1 MQNALIILQ
10 QVAVMVLIALIGY
23 LLVRG
28 RKLDPLCT
36 VSLSNILLYA
46 VTPGVIISAMQ
57 REYDAAEAGALLT
70 ALLLAV
76 GTHLIFI
83 LLARLLIR
91 ERSGNQN
98 TGVERFALV
107 MSNSSYIGIPMV
119 QAVLGEDG
127 VFFLTAYLVAFNLCL
142 YSYGRLMMIA
152 DSARRGLPG
161 EPGCKSSLR
170 QCLVNPA
177 TVSVAIGGALYFLH
191 IELPEVLLTVAQG
204 FRGLNTVLSMLLVG
218 IFISQADLR
227 QVFCSVRGI
236 VLALLR
242 LVALPL
248 VLMLLLA
255 ALDLSRFVPDG
266 YLIKTT
272 IVIAACAPTAV
283 AASFMGE
290 LYGGDSIYAVRL
302 IVLST
307 LMSVATMPLLL
318 LIWEWLVRLA
328 GQ

>member
-70 ALLLAV
+70 ALLLAA

-98 TGVERFALV
+98 IGVERFALV

-127 VFFLTAYLVAFNLCL
+127 VFFLTDVY
-142 YSYGRLMMIA
+142 
-152 DSARRGLPG
+152 
-161 EPGCKSSLR
+161 KR
-170 QCLVNPA
+170 QIPTRDPRTWRSWSPA
-177 TVSVAIGGALYFLH
+177 
-191 IELPEVLLTVAQG
+191 
-204 FRGLNTVLSMLLVG
+204 
-218 IFISQADLR
+218 
-227 QVFCSVRGI
+227 
-236 VLALLR
+236 
-242 LVALPL
+242 
-248 VLMLLLA
+248 
-255 ALDLSRFVPDG
+255 
-266 YLIKTT
+266 
-272 IVIAACAPTAV
+272 
-283 AASFMGE
+283 
-290 LYGGDSIYAVRL
+290 
-302 IVLST
+302 
-307 LMSVATMPLLL
+307 
-318 LIWEWLVRLA
+318 
-328 GQ
+328 

>member
-1 MQNALIILQ
+1 M
-10 QVAVMVLIALIGY
+10 
-23 LLVRG
+23 
-28 RKLDPLCT
+28 
-36 VSLSNILLYA
+36 
-46 VTPGVIISAMQ
+46 
-57 REYDAAEAGALLT
+57 
-70 ALLLAV
+70 
-76 GTHLIFI
+76 
-83 LLARLLIR
+83 
-91 ERSGNQN
+91 
-98 TGVERFALV
+98 
-107 MSNSSYIGIPMV
+107 
-119 QAVLGEDG
+119 
-127 VFFLTAYLVAFNLCL
+127 
-142 YSYGRLMMIA
+142 
-152 DSARRGLPG
+152 
-161 EPGCKSSLR
+161 
-170 QCLVNPA
+170 
-177 TVSVAIGGALYFLH
+177 AIGGALYFLH

-227 QVFCSVRGI
+227 QVFCSMRGI

>member
-1 MQNALIILQ
+1 MQNAFIVLQ
-10 QVAVMVLIALIGY
+10 QVVVMVLIALIGY

-28 RKLDPLCT
+28 KKLDTRCT

-57 REYDAAEAGALLT
+57 REYDAAEAKALLV
-70 ALLLAV
+70 ALLLAA
-76 GTHLIFI
+76 GTHLLFI
-83 LLARLLIR
+83 LAARLLIR
-91 ERSGNQN
+91 ERSENQN
-98 TGVERFALV
+98 IGVERFALV

-152 DSARRGLPG
+152 DSARRGLEQ
-161 EPGCKSSLR
+161 EPDFKKSLQ
-170 QCLVNPA
+170 QCLINPA
-177 TVSVAIGGALYFLH
+177 TISVAVGVALYLLQ
-191 IELPEVLLTVAQG
+191 IELPGVLLTVAQG

-218 IFISQADLR
+218 IFISQADLK
-227 QVFCSVRGI
+227 QVFCSARGI
-236 VLALLR
+236 ILALLR

-255 ALDLSRFVPDG
+255 ALDLSGFVPDG
-266 YLIKTT
+266 YLVKTT

-307 LMSVATMPLLL
+307 LMSVVSMPLML

-328 GQ
+328 GH